1 MTISQLKALTASY
14 FRKNVSD
21 LTENGVDLFL
31 LALNTVRLGAEL
43 NYDFEFTRRAVS
55 VSVNGVNGGSLE
67 TAVLTGTDTPVKVKQ
82 VIDLQLKDTAG
93 NLFPVEW
100 TTKVE
105 SLQRM
110 RNDMP
115 YTGASYLFADDD
127 NCGQQGEPRFE
138 VSNQS
143 IRHHPH
149 STSTESETVYLEAY
163 VYSPDWTSLAEYVVA
178 RTSGE
183 STLST
188 IVLGDYCVISDWIGD
203 SLYRQKSAVPTDFLC
218 FLHYTEDSV
227 WAITYGGIRGAYSG
241 SEADPVWINQ
251 VDEVVVGTYM
261 DVTGNS
267 NAVLT
272 VTATGL
278 DSTTDI
284 WLTYGHEFL
293 LWGVIVHLNH
303 RFKEFVYR
311 QEGNLMPPEKL
322 AAVALENF
330 KLWDSGYFEQHR
342 RHAR

>member
-1 MTISQLKALTASY
+1 MTISQLKALVASY

-67 TAVLTGTDTPVKVKQ
+67 TAVLTGTSTPVKVKQ
-82 VIDLQLKDTAG
+82 VIDLQLKDSAG

-105 SLQRM
+105 SLERM

-115 YTGASYLFADDD
+115 YAGASYLFADDD

-138 VSNQS
+138 VSNQT
-143 IRHHPH
+143 IRHYPH
-149 STSTESETVYLEAY
+149 TTSTESETVYLEAY
-163 VYSPDWTSLAEYVVA
+163 VFSPDWSSLADYVV
-178 RTSGE
+178 THVSG
-183 STLST
+183 STTETTKVVGDYELLGSVFNNPAYKLIMASQIQPFLYFAEDTGVWTCSFGTLIDYLANPTLPNWVSAST
-188 IVLGDYCVISDWIGD
+188 EILGDYVD
-203 SLYRQKSAVPTDFLC
+203 AN
-218 FLHYTEDSV
+218 
-227 WAITYGGIRGAYSG
+227 AITTG
-241 SEADPVWINQ
+241 VINVSVG
-251 VDEVVVGTYM
+251 VD
-261 DVTGNS
+261 S
-267 NAVLT
+267 R
-272 VTATGL
+272 
-278 DSTTDI
+278 TDI

-342 RHAR
+342 RHGR